1 MGVLSLTEFVKK
13 SAWTP
18 AQTLGLQEKGS
29 ISAGS
34 DADIAVVDRCTKSV
48 VSTVASGEVVFH
60 RGTVIPRSPRL
71 LATERASARLPGART
86 IDPATSGLYT
96 GAGR

>member
-1 MGVLSLTEFVKK
+1 MGVLSLREFVKK
-13 SAWTP
+13 SAWSP
-18 AQTLGLQEKGS
+18 AQILGLQGKGS
-29 ISAGS
+29 ISVGL
-34 DADIAVVDRCTKSV
+34 DADIAVVDRSTKSV

-86 IDPATSGLYT
+86 INPAATGLYT